1 MPAPV
6 LYIVRGLP
14 GAGKTTRAE
23 IIVQEIGCVMYAA
36 DDYMIENGVYK
47 FDGSKL
53 AAAHAACQFNTRA
66 ALMLG
71 QSVVAHNTF
80 TQGWEATPYV
90 RIAEEAGAI
99 IEVIDIFD
107 GGLDDAALAVRNV
120 HGVPLAGIAAMR
132 ARWDRDLLAAQAA
145 EPRAPW
151 ERG

>member
-14 GAGKTTRAE
+14 GSGKTTRAE
-23 IIVQEIGCVMYAA
+23 SIVVEIGCVMYAA
-36 DDYMIENGVYK
+36 DDYMIEDGVYK

-66 ALMLG
+66 ALGLG
-71 QSVVAHNTF
+71 QSVVVHNTF
-80 TQGWEATPYV
+80 TQGWEFTPYV
-90 RIAEEAGAI
+90 RIAEEAGAKV
-99 IEVIDIFD
+99 EVIDIFD
-107 GGLDDAALAVRNV
+107 GGCSDATLAERNV
-120 HGVPLAGIAAMR
+120 HGVPLAGIVAMR
-132 ARWDRDLLAAQAA
+132 ARWDADLAAAQAA